1 MADLNAKMD
10 ILLQRTE
17 NMEQLSKKLDSID
30 NQLSS
35 TNNKLDHFC
44 HLVTKLEQQA
54 IDTQG
59 KLAQYKQFIDHLI
72 SKDKVNDKENKEK
85 QHAINKLE
93 EQYKLLKIEVN
104 KKNQYD
110 RSNYNV
116 LMGGVPLL
124 CENETAKESQDLVCK
139 IAKNAKIP
147 DFSPDDIDLA
157 HRLPSRNSNTPMII
171 IRFKY
176 KAARQRFFSAKQSF
190 KKLSAEKLLSD
201 EEEVSFNYV
210 DAARA
215 SEDAGKIFLTESLS
229 ELNGELLRQA
239 KEIAKPAG
247 YKFYGYTVAGE
258 VRVKKTENSRF
269 ISIKY
274 FDDLAKIV

>member
-1 MADLNAKMD
+1 MDLNAKMD
-10 ILLQRTE
+10 ILLKRTE
-17 NMEQLSKKLDSID
+17 NMEQLSKKVDSID
-30 NQLSS
+30 NQLNS
-35 TNNKLDHFC
+35 TNNKLDQFC

-93 EQYKLLKIEVN
+93 EQYKQLKIEVN

-124 CENETAKESQDLVCK
+124 RENESAEEYQDLVCK
-139 IAKNAKIP
+139 IARNAKIP
-147 DFSPDDIDLA
+147 NFSPEDIDLA
-157 HRLPSRNSNTPMII
+157 HRLPSRNSSTPMIV

-176 KAARQRFFSAKQSF
+176 KAARQRFFSAKQNF
-190 KKLSAEKLLSD
+190 KKLSAERLLSD
-201 EEEVSFNYV
+201 EEEVFLNYV
-210 DAARA
+210 EAAKA
-215 SEDAGKIFLTESLS
+215 PGDAGKIFLTESLS

-247 YKFYGYTVAGE
+247 YKFFGYTVNGE
-258 VRVKKTENSRF
+258 VRVKKSENSRF
-269 ISIKY
+269 ISIRY

>member
-1 MADLNAKMD
+1 MD

-17 NMEQLSKKLDSID
+17 NMEQLSKKVDSID
-30 NQLSS
+30 NQLNS
-35 TNNKLDHFC
+35 TNNKLDQFC

-93 EQYKLLKIEVN
+93 EQYKQLKIEVN

-124 CENETAKESQDLVCK
+124 
-139 IAKNAKIP
+139 
-147 DFSPDDIDLA
+147 
-157 HRLPSRNSNTPMII
+157 R
-171 IRFKY
+171 
-176 KAARQRFFSAKQSF
+176 
-190 KKLSAEKLLSD
+190 EK
-201 EEEVSFNYV
+201 
-210 DAARA
+210 
-215 SEDAGKIFLTESLS
+215 
-229 ELNGELLRQA
+229 
-239 KEIAKPAG
+239 
-247 YKFYGYTVAGE
+247 
-258 VRVKKTENSRF
+258 
-269 ISIKY
+269 
-274 FDDLAKIV
+274 